1 MNKFLVMM
9 LLLLVTSGAFAQITI
24 GTINGTTKS
33 ANGAVYSS
41 PTLYFQTVDGTY
53 PGLMTVQQKLQYDS
67 LYNGL
72 KFDTTYLIAQGSGVR
87 IMRPSNDSIYYNT
100 LVAGTGITFTHNA
113 DSSITISAAAAGGY
127 NVEFLYGNGNVGIPI
142 KGGDSVYTNSNL
154 IGKNLLVDLIYQT
167 SSSLFL
173 QDSTT
178 WALLGSNPNAPYF
191 KFNNTLGAITFCNFS
206 NVASIQNG
214 QVVIS
219 MFGGSQGFYANVD
232 NGIPNTPVLSV
243 TPSSLSGFS
252 TTIGTQSSAQTF
264 TVSGSYLTANAT
276 VTAPAGYVVSLSSGS
291 GYGSSVTVTESGGT
305 ISSTTIYVAISASA
319 PVGNPSGNV
328 TVASTGATT
337 QNVAVSGTVNALVA
351 QFNFSATATS
361 GGTGVTNFYGNPTT
375 SLSFTNSATG
385 WTLATIPAGWVTYSG
400 FYGGSG
406 NGADSA
412 STDGAFTML
421 SINSNLYSTGL
432 FSSVGYGLKFTNLP
446 AGTYS
451 IEVLGSIPD
460 TIFNNG
466 GPSTFHVQFGTGSDN
481 VSILYNPNGV
491 GNPGYT
497 TTKGNLIAIGPGTA
511 NVATGSFN
519 GTITT
524 GQVIS
529 IGISRANGVGS
540 GQLGYICGLIIKKI
554 G

>member
-1 MNKFLVMM
+1 MNKFLVMV
-9 LLLLVTSGAFAQITI
+9 LLLLATSGAFAQITI

-41 PTLYFQTVDGTY
+41 PTLYFQTVDGTF

-72 KFDTTYLIAQGSGVR
+72 KFDTTYLIPQGAGVCFL
-87 IMRPSNDSIYYNT
+87 RPSNDSIYYNT
-100 LVAGTGITFTHNA
+100 LVAGTGITFTRNA

-127 NVEFLYGNGNVGIPI
+127 NVEFLYGNGNIGIPI

-154 IGKNLLVDLIYQT
+154 IGKKLVIYLNEA

-178 WALLGSNPNAPYF
+178 WALLGSNPNTPYF
-191 KFNNTLGAITFCNFS
+191 TFNSSLGAITFCNFS
-206 NVASIQNG
+206 NVASIQNN

-243 TPSSLSGFS
+243 TPTSLSGFS

-276 VTAPAGYVVSLSSGS
+276 VTAPSGYVVSLSSGS
-291 GYGSSVTVTESGGT
+291 GYGSSVNVTESGGT
-305 ISSTTIYVAISASA
+305 ISATTIYVAISSSA
-319 PVGNPSGNV
+319 PAGSPSGNV
-328 TVASTGATT
+328 TAASTGATT
-337 QNVAVSGTVNALVA
+337 QNVAVSGTVNPLVA

-375 SLSFTNSATG
+375 SLSFTDAGTG
-385 WTLATIPAGWVTYSG
+385 WTLVTIPAGWSTYSG

-406 NGADSA
+406 NGADSG

-421 SINSNLYSTGL
+421 SINSNLYSTGT
-432 FSSVGYGLKFTNLP
+432 FATHGYGLKFTNLP

-460 TIFNNG
+460 TIFSNG
-466 GPSTFHVQFGTGSDN
+466 GPSTFHIQFGTGSDN
-481 VSILYNPNGV
+481 VSNIYYPNGWF
-491 GNPGYT
+491 NPGYT
-497 TTKGNLIAIGPGTA
+497 RQKGNLVAIGPGTV
-511 NVATGSFN
+511 NVTTGSFN
-519 GTITT
+519 GTITS

-529 IGISRANGVGS
+529 IGISLATGVGT
-540 GQLGYICGLIIKKI
+540 GQLGYINGLIIKKI

>member
-1 MNKFLVMM
+1 MI

-24 GTINGTTKS
+24 GTINGTAKS

-41 PTLYFQTVDGTY
+41 PTLYLQTVDGTY

-72 KFDTTYLIAQGSGVR
+72 KFDTTYLIPQGAGVCF
-87 IMRPSNDSIYYNT
+87 MRPSNDSIYYNT
-100 LVAGTGITFTHNA
+100 LVAGTGITFTRNA

-127 NVEFLYGNGNVGIPI
+127 NVEFLYGNGNAGIPI
-142 KGGDSVYTNSNL
+142 KGGDSTYTNTNL
-154 IGKNLLVDLIYQT
+154 IGKKLVIYLNEA

-178 WALLGSNPNAPYF
+178 WALLGSSPNTPYF
-191 KFNNTLGAITFCNFS
+191 TFDSMLGTITFCNFS
-206 NVASIQNG
+206 NVSSIQNG

-243 TPSSLSGFS
+243 TPSSLSGF
-252 TTIGTQSSAQTF
+252 TTSIGTQSSAQTF
-264 TVSGSYLTANAT
+264 AVSGSYLTANAT
-276 VTAPAGYVVSLSSGS
+276 VTAPSGYVVSLSSGS

-305 ISSTTIYVAISASA
+305 ISSTTIYVAISGSA
-319 PVGNPSGNV
+319 PAGNPSGNV

-337 QNVAVSGTVNALVA
+337 QDVAVSGTVNALVA

-385 WTLATIPAGWVTYSG
+385 WTLVTIPAGWVTYSG
-400 FYGGSG
+400 FFGGSG

-412 STDGAFTML
+412 STDGAFTRL

-432 FSSVGYGLKFTNLP
+432 FSTVGYGLKFTNLP

-451 IEVLGSIPD
+451 IELLGSIPD

-481 VSILYNPNGV
+481 VSMLFNPNGV

-497 TTKGNLIAIGPGTA
+497 VTKGNLIPIGPGTT

>member
-9 LLLLVTSGAFAQITI
+9 LLLCVTSGAFAQLTI

-41 PTLYFQTVDGTY
+41 PTLYFQTVDGTF

-72 KFDTTYLIAQGSGVR
+72 KFDTTYLIAQGAGTR

-113 DSSITISAAAAGGY
+113 DSSITIAAAAAGGY
-127 NVEFLYGNGNVGIPI
+127 NVEFLYGNGNTGIPI
-142 KGGDSVYTNSNL
+142 KGGDSVYTNTNL
-154 IGKNLLVDLIYQT
+154 IGKNLVIYLNET

-178 WALLGSNPNAPYF
+178 WVLLGSNPNTPYF
-191 KFNNTLGAITFCNFS
+191 KFNSSLGAITFCNFS
-206 NVASIQNG
+206 NVASIQNN

-232 NGIPNTPVLSV
+232 NGTPSAPVLSV

-276 VTAPAGYVVSLSSGS
+276 VTAPTGYVVSLSSGS

-305 ISSTTIYVAISASA
+305 ISATTIYVAIASSA
-319 PVGNPSGNV
+319 PAGSPSGNV

-337 QNVAVSGTVNALVA
+337 QNVAVSGTVNPIVA

-385 WTLATIPAGWVTYSG
+385 WTLVTIPAGWVTYDG
-400 FYGGSG
+400 FFGGSG

-412 STDGAFTML
+412 STDGAFTMT
-421 SINSNLYSTGL
+421 SINSNLYSTGN
-432 FSSVGYGLKFTNLP
+432 FSTVGYGLKFTNLP

-451 IEVLGSIPD
+451 IELLGSIP
-460 TIFNNG
+460 TSIFANG

-481 VSILYNPNGV
+481 VSIAFNPNGL

-497 TTKGNLIAIGPGTA
+497 TTKGNLIAIGPGTT
-511 NVATGSFN
+511 NVATGSYN

-529 IGISRANGVGS
+529 IGLSLSGS